1 MKKKSFFNGI
11 NAKMA
16 LAIVALSG
24 ALLTGCYKD
33 DGLDMD
39 APIGETVLPEAT
51 YTLNGTVIDAS
62 TMQNLKLDAAAGDYV
77 KVNNVDVTLTNGSFT
92 VAVKAETNVI
102 AVKVKGYNEDQE
114 FTRSVNVAPIKPGQS
129 AVYTQTIGLKP
140 NAVVTEE
147 VAKYNIKVQAYGGE
161 AMALLDPSRYEAT
174 ITKEGVA
181 VAGFEDLE
189 YGVYTLNVVD
199 KVAAGA
205 QKTLQDFTTLVSLNK
220 VYVPKGD
227 PNLTV
232 VVSAYMP
239 LIGDMTEY
247 TMLFADFT
255 NASNGNLV
263 NVVKAWVAKDG
274 VDVPESIVTNTS
286 HFAFKVKKEEVANYK
301 LFVTY
306 ERTDG
311 SQNTVTKNFADD
323 MTSLGVLL
331 NTNAQEGS
339 TPIVPGQDTEIA
351 GTDGDVAAVK
361 KGTTITL
368 PDGKVVDFAD
378 VEVNIQRL
386 VGEEASD
393 EEAMRVYEGTPD
405 GIKFS
410 EPIAV
415 KFNDI
420 WANQLGTMKLVYEK
434 DGKWGDSEGDV
445 VRGSDG
451 VYTMN
456 ISHFSKFKA
465 VINSESSV
473 GTSEEVKDAVVETV
487 VGKKN
492 DTENAITVTVKYN
505 QKKGT
510 EISSIEEAATSAG
523 FTDSKANAVVTSVIK
538 AYMEEKGIVAEPFT
552 TVSGE
557 ENKTIDP
564 WTCLEKVTTQQV
576 YLTTVYTFTINEKPV
591 TVTVKTAD
599 HVIVGIETYTF
610 GHGHGHSHGHGNDNL
625 SGGGI
630 IDAE

>member
-33 DGLDMD
+33 DGLDID
-39 APIGETVLPEAT
+39 TPTGGAVLPEAT

-77 KVNNVDVTLTNGSFT
+77 KVNNVDATLTNGSFT

-102 AVKVKGYNEDQE
+102 AVKVKGYNGDQE
-114 FTRSVNVAPIKPGQS
+114 FTRSVNVVPIKPGQS

-140 NAVVTEE
+140 NVVVTEE

-189 YGVYTLNVVD
+189 YGIYTLKVVE

-205 QKTLQDFTTLVSLNK
+205 QNTLQDFTTLVSLNK

-286 HFAFKVKKEEVANYK
+286 HFAFKVKKEEVASYK

-311 SQNTVTKNFADD
+311 SQNAVTKNFTDN
-323 MTSLGVLL
+323 MTSLGILL

-351 GTDGDVAAVK
+351 GTEGDVAAVK
-361 KGTTITL
+361 EGTTITL
-368 PDGKVVDFAD
+368 PDGKVVNFAD

-386 VGEEASD
+386 VGEESSD
-393 EEAMRVYEGTPD
+393 EEAMRVYEGTPN

-410 EPIAV
+410 ESIAV

-420 WANQLGTMKLVYEK
+420 WANQLGTMKLIYEK
-434 DGKWGDSEGDV
+434 DGEWGDSEGDV
-445 VRGSDG
+445 VRGNDG

-465 VINSESSV
+465 IINSENSV
-473 GTSEEVKDAVVETV
+473 GTPEEVKDAVVETV
-487 VGKKN
+487 VDKKN

-523 FTDSKANAVVTSVIK
+523 FTDSKANAVVASVIK
-538 AYMEEKGIVAEPFT
+538 AYMEKKGIVAEPFKII
-552 TVSGE
+552 SGE
-557 ENKTIDP
+557 ENKTIDA

-599 HVIVGIETYTF
+599 HVIVGVETYTF
-610 GHGHGHSHGHGNDNL
+610 GHGHGHGHGNGNL

-630 IDAE
+630 IVAE

>member
-1 MKKKSFFNGI
+1 M
-11 NAKMA
+11 
-16 LAIVALSG
+16 
-24 ALLTGCYKD
+24 
-33 DGLDMD
+33 
-39 APIGETVLPEAT
+39 
-51 YTLNGTVIDAS
+51 
-62 TMQNLKLDAAAGDYV
+62 
-77 KVNNVDVTLTNGSFT
+77 
-92 VAVKAETNVI
+92 
-102 AVKVKGYNEDQE
+102 
-114 FTRSVNVAPIKPGQS
+114 
-129 AVYTQTIGLKP
+129 KP

-189 YGVYTLNVVD
+189 YGVYTLNVVE

-473 GTSEEVKDAVVETV
+473 GTSNEVKDAVVETV

>member
-33 DGLDMD
+33 DGLDID
-39 APIGETVLPEAT
+39 TPTGGAVLPEAT

-77 KVNNVDVTLTNGSFT
+77 KVNNVDATLTNGSFT

-102 AVKVKGYNEDQE
+102 AVKVKGYNGDQE
-114 FTRSVNVAPIKPGQS
+114 FTRSVNVVPIKPGQS
-129 AVYTQTIGLKP
+129 AVYTQTIGLKS
-140 NAVVTEE
+140 NVVVTEE

-181 VAGFEDLE
+181 VVGFEDLE
-189 YGVYTLNVVD
+189 YGIYTLKVVE

-205 QKTLQDFTTLVSLNK
+205 QNTLQGFTTLVSLNK

-286 HFAFKVKKEEVANYK
+286 HFAFKVKKEEVASYK

-311 SQNTVTKNFADD
+311 SQNTVTKNFTDN

-351 GTDGDVAAVK
+351 GTEGDVAAVK
-361 KGTTITL
+361 EGTTITL
-368 PDGKVVDFAD
+368 PDGKVVNFAD

-386 VGEEASD
+386 VGEESSD
-393 EEAMRVYEGTPD
+393 EEAMRVYEGTPN

-410 EPIAV
+410 ESIAV

-420 WANQLGTMKLVYEK
+420 WANQLGTMKLIYEK
-434 DGKWGDSEGDV
+434 DGEWGDSEGDV
-445 VRGSDG
+445 VRGNDG

-465 VINSESSV
+465 IINSENSV
-473 GTSEEVKDAVVETV
+473 GTPEEVKDAVVETV
-487 VGKKN
+487 VDKKN

-523 FTDSKANAVVTSVIK
+523 FTDSKANAVVASVIK
-538 AYMEEKGIVAEPFT
+538 AYMEKKGIVAEPFKII
-552 TVSGE
+552 SGE
-557 ENKTIDP
+557 ENKTIDA

-599 HVIVGIETYTF
+599 HVIVGVETYTF
-610 GHGHGHSHGHGNDNL
+610 GHGHGHGHGNGNL

-630 IDAE
+630 IVAE

>member
-33 DGLDMD
+33 DGLDID
-39 APIGETVLPEAT
+39 TPTGGAVLPEAT

-77 KVNNVDVTLTNGSFT
+77 KVNNVDAALTNGSFT

-102 AVKVKGYNEDQE
+102 AVKVKGYNGDQE
-114 FTRSVNVAPIKPGQS
+114 FTRSVNVVPIKPGQS
-129 AVYTQTIGLKP
+129 AVYTQTIGLKS
-140 NAVVTEE
+140 NVVVTEE

-189 YGVYTLNVVD
+189 YGIYTLKVVE

-205 QKTLQDFTTLVSLNK
+205 QNTLQDFTTLVSLNK

-286 HFAFKVKKEEVANYK
+286 HFAFKVKKEEVASYK

-311 SQNTVTKNFADD
+311 SQNTVTKNFTDN

-351 GTDGDVAAVK
+351 GTEGDVAAVK
-361 KGTTITL
+361 EGTTITL
-368 PDGKVVDFAD
+368 PDGKVVNFAD

-386 VGEEASD
+386 VGEESSD
-393 EEAMRVYEGTPD
+393 EEAMRVYEGTPN

-410 EPIAV
+410 ESIAV

-420 WANQLGTMKLVYEK
+420 WANQLGTMKLIYEK

-445 VRGSDG
+445 VRGNDG

-465 VINSESSV
+465 IINSENSV
-473 GTSEEVKDAVVETV
+473 GTPEEVKDAVVETV
-487 VGKKN
+487 VDKKN

-523 FTDSKANAVVTSVIK
+523 FTDSKANAVVASVIK
-538 AYMEEKGIVAEPFT
+538 AYMEKKGIVAEPFKII
-552 TVSGE
+552 SGE
-557 ENKTIDP
+557 ENKTIDA

-599 HVIVGIETYTF
+599 HVIVGVETYTF
-610 GHGHGHSHGHGNDNL
+610 GHGHGHGHGNGNL

-630 IDAE
+630 IVAE